1 MKDLIFDEFQNSV
14 DSSLLRHKSIL
25 DILSK
30 LQESESRV
38 NRSVVKAV
46 TSCGCVKIKAEKQGI
61 NYSLND
67 DKENTI
73 DKLPLDDL
81 EIPLSSHIQGEL
93 CDNCRKIIEREIGNH
108 LFYITSLCNSLDI
121 NLYDVLLTEYKNITT
136 FDKINLR

>member
-30 LQESESRV
+30 LHESESRV
-38 NRSVVKAV
+38 NRSVIKAV
-46 TSCGCVKIKAEKQGI
+46 TSCGCVKIKAEKQNI
-61 NYSLND
+61 SYSLSD
-67 DKENTI
+67 DNENNL
-73 DKLPLDDL
+73 DKLTLGDL
-81 EIPLSSHIQGEL
+81 QIPLSSHIDGKI
-93 CDNCRKIIEREIGNH
+93 CDSCRKVIEREIGNH